1 MWEEKLS
8 QVVADKPGTGDLPR
22 IEIHPVVFRGTYDEK
37 NWRVL
42 RDRWDDLRA
51 QLHGIVIA
59 SHVAEKLMP
68 AEELINEINSAA
80 PNFSPGFSHVT
91 HKEDEH

>member
-1 MWEEKLS
+1 M
-8 QVVADKPGTGDLPR
+8 
-22 IEIHPVVFRGTYDEK
+22 VFRGAYDEK

-51 QLHGIVIA
+51 QLHGIVIS
-59 SHVAEKLMP
+59 SHVAEKLMH
-68 AEELINEINSAA
+68 AEELINEINGAA

-91 HKEDEH
+91 HKEDEL